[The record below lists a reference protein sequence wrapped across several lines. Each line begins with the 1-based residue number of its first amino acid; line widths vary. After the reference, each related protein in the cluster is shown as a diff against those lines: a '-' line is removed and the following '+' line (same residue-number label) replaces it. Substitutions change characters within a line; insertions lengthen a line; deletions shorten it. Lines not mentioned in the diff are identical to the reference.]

1 MKTQWLAFMAGIIW
15 LAAGFNVC
23 RIGVEAWRALT
34 ATTAGMVLGSLATLV
49 LFSVMFV
56 KMLFKNMRSI
66 GRIYPAHRRI
76 WHLMPLRSYLVM
88 AVMITLGI
96 ILRSC
101 QAVPRTFIASFYVGL
116 GGALMLAGAVYLS
129 AFFCPKDLYSPP
141 CCSHGTRGYPCA
153 FLFLAAK
160 AM

>member
-56 KMLFKNMRSI
+56 KMLFKNVRI

-129 AFFCPKDLYSPP
+129 AFFCPKDL
-141 CCSHGTRGYPCA
+141 
-153 FLFLAAK
+153 
-160 AM
+160 

>member
-56 KMLFKNMRSI
+56 KMLFKNVRRI
-66 GRIYPAHRRI
+66 GRIYPAYRRI

-129 AFFCPKDLYSPP
+129 ALFCPKDL
-141 CCSHGTRGYPCA
+141 
-153 FLFLAAK
+153 
-160 AM
+160 

>member
-56 KMLFKNMRSI
+56 KMLFKNVRRI
-66 GRIYPAHRRI
+66 GRICPARRRV

-116 GGALMLAGAVYLS
+116 GGALMLVGAVYLS
-129 AFFCPKDLYSPP
+129 ALFCPKDL
-141 CCSHGTRGYPCA
+141 
-153 FLFLAAK
+153 
-160 AM
+160 

>member
-1 MKTQWLAFMAGIIW
+1 M
-15 LAAGFNVC
+15 
-23 RIGVEAWRALT
+23 EAWRALT

-56 KMLFKNMRSI
+56 KMLFKNVRRI

-129 AFFCPKDLYSPP
+129 AFFCPKDL
-141 CCSHGTRGYPCA
+141 
-153 FLFLAAK
+153 
-160 AM
+160 

>member
-1 MKTQWLAFMAGIIW
+1 
-15 LAAGFNVC
+15 
-23 RIGVEAWRALT
+23 
-34 ATTAGMVLGSLATLV
+34 MVLGSLATLV

-56 KMLFKNMRSI
+56 KMLFKNVRRI
-66 GRIYPAHRRI
+66 GRIYPAQRRV

-88 AVMITLGI
+88 TVMITLGI

-129 AFFCPKDLYSPP
+129 ALFCPKDL
-141 CCSHGTRGYPCA
+141 
-153 FLFLAAK
+153 
-160 AM
+160 

>member
-56 KMLFKNMRSI
+56 KMLFKNVRSI
-66 GRIYPAHRRI
+66 GRIYRKPENTKKTSAEEKT
-76 WHLMPLRSYLVM
+76 WS
-88 AVMITLGI
+88 ITQTETAI
-96 ILRSC
+96 S
-101 QAVPRTFIASFYVGL
+101 VGME
-116 GGALMLAGAVYLS
+116 GN
-129 AFFCPKDLYSPP
+129 
-141 CCSHGTRGYPCA
+141 
-153 FLFLAAK
+153 
-160 AM
+160 

>member
-1 MKTQWLAFMAGIIW
+1 MKTQWLAFMA
-15 LAAGFNVC
+15 C

-56 KMLFKNMRSI
+56 KMLFKNVRRI

-129 AFFCPKDLYSPP
+129 ALFCPKDL
-141 CCSHGTRGYPCA
+141 
-153 FLFLAAK
+153 
-160 AM
+160 

>member
-56 KMLFKNMRSI
+56 KKI
-66 GRIYPAHRRI
+66 GRA
-76 WHLMPLRSYLVM
+76 
-88 AVMITLGI
+88 
-96 ILRSC
+96 SC
-101 QAVPRTFIASFYVGL
+101 RERV
-116 GGALMLAGAVYLS
+116 
-129 AFFCPKDLYSPP
+129 
-141 CCSHGTRGYPCA
+141 
-153 FLFLAAK
+153 
-160 AM
+160 

>member
-56 KMLFKNMRSI
+56 KMLFKNVRSI

-101 QAVPRTFIASFYVGL
+101 QAVPRTFIASFSVGL

-129 AFFCPKDLYSPP
+129 AFFCPKDL
-141 CCSHGTRGYPCA
+141 
-153 FLFLAAK
+153 
-160 AM
+160 